1 MFSLI
6 DEKAEAEKDPVAH
19 HLYGQQLPGHRQASG
34 GRWFYLCIPLS
45 CTSLIQGEKGVR
57 VRGSHFHSARGRAFV
72 LKKAVRLITVLGTV
86 I

>member
-6 DEKAEAEKDPVAH
+6 DEKAESEKGPIAH

-45 CTSLIQGEKGVR
+45 CTSLIQGEKGVQGE
-57 VRGSHFHSARGRAFV
+57 RGHFPFCE
-72 LKKAVRLITVLGTV
+72 RLGCSF
-86 I
+86 